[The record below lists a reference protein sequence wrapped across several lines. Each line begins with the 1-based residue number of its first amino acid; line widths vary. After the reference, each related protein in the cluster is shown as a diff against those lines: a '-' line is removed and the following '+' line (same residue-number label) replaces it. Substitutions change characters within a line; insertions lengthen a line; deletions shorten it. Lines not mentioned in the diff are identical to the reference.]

1 MRPSKVCRSGGA
13 RVPKRLSHIDP
24 LEVERAAR
32 SVPGVAFAEVGDVAD
47 GRRALSIVL
56 YQDASGDET
65 AGLVEVALRE
75 LGVEIEPGDVR
86 IAGYAGQMPGGTR
99 SGVRVIDLGK
109 GTWATESEADPVT
122 PVAIGSSPSGGRT
135 IGLLSVTVSRS
146 RDRCRARVEVDAGDG
161 VHVGDAS
168 GPATDMRMRRSVC
181 EAAAKA
187 AATALGLGAPDVEH
201 VALVTLGDVACALVV
216 VGAPGE
222 SPERRVGSALVT
234 GDAWHSFAMAAL
246 QAAAALVD

>member
-1 MRPSKVCRSGGA
+1 MHASL
-13 RVPKRLSHIDP
+13 PKKISHIDP
-24 LEVERAAR
+24 VEVERAAR
-32 SVPGVAFAEVGDVAD
+32 SVPGVAFAEVGEGSD

-56 YQDASGDET
+56 YQDSPADET

-75 LGVEIEPGDVR
+75 MGVDIEAGDVR
-86 IAGYAGQMPGGTR
+86 ISGVAGHAPVG
-99 SGVRVIDLGK
+99 SSAAGVRVIDLGK
-109 GTWATESEADPVT
+109 GTWATESEGEAVSPV
-122 PVAIGSSPSGGRT
+122 PLGSGGGPGRT

-201 VALVTLGDVACALVV
+201 VALVTLGDVSCAVVV

>member
-1 MRPSKVCRSGGA
+1 M
-13 RVPKRLSHIDP
+13 PKRFSQIDP
-24 LEVERAAR
+24 LEIERAAR
-32 SVPGVAFAEVGDVAD
+32 SVPGVAFAEVGDGAE
-47 GRRALSIVL
+47 GRRVLSIVL
-56 YQDASGDET
+56 YQDAPGDET
-65 AGLVEVALRE
+65 AGLVEVAMRE
-75 LGVEIEPGDVR
+75 LGIDIEAGDVR
-86 IAGYAGQMPGGTR
+86 IAGYAGQMPSGAGAPAG
-99 SGVRVIDLGK
+99 GVRVIDLGK
-109 GTWATESEADPVT
+109 GTWATEIDGEAVT
-122 PVAIGSSPSGGRT
+122 PVAFHPPSGPGRT
-135 IGLLSVTVSRS
+135 IGLVSVTVSRS

-201 VALVTLGDVACALVV
+201 VALVTLGDVSCAVVV